1 MPSPTSPA
9 PSEGEDPLDVQS
21 ETVSPPVRDE
31 APPTRSK
38 HTPAVAALLLASWL
52 VLGAAL
58 VWIVVARLV

>member
-1 MPSPTSPA
+1 MTSPA
-9 PSEGEDPLDVQS
+9 PSEGEEPLDAQS

-31 APPTRSK
+31 APPTRTRR
-38 HTPAVAALLLASWL
+38 TPAVAALLVAAWL